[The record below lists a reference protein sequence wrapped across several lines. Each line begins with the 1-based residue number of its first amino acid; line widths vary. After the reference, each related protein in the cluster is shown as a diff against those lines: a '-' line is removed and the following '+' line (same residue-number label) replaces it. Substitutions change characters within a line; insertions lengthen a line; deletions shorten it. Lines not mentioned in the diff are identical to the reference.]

1 MNLVSQDYHNNKV
14 ENKVLL
20 AQYNFING
28 FQEYP
33 GKKIGGFSIM
43 YVLS

>member
-33 GKKIGGFSIM
+33 GKKLEDFP
-43 YVLS
+43 